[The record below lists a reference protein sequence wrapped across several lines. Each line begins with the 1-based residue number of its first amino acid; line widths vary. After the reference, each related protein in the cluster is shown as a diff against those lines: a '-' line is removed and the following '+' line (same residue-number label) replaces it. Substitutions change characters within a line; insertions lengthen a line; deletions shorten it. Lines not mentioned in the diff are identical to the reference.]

1 MKTKLILLLL
11 TIVLYS
17 CKKESEYKPIPDNK
31 DVQETHDHAVEF
43 SRKDVSDE
51 VHQVVV
57 KEIIPATK
65 YLYLNVEENGERYW
79 IAIIKKEIELGQ
91 TYYYNRALLKTNFES
106 KETNRHFDEI
116 YLVTNLVGADHAKIN
131 SEINSLEHLHEE
143 SESEDLPVT
152 AKSEPAVMI
161 ERAGSIKIAELIS
174 NPEKFE
180 GKTVQISGKCFKINP
195 NIMER
200 NWIHLRDGSKDS
212 YDLVITS
219 KEFVEEG
226 SVVTMKGTVTL
237 NKDFGAGYHYDLVIE
252 DGEIVR

>member
-11 TIVLYS
+11 TIALLS
-17 CKKESEYKPIPDNK
+17 CKKESEYKPIPVNK

-79 IAIIKKEIELGQ
+79 IAIIKKEIELEQ

-116 YLVTNLVGADHAKIN
+116 YLVTNLVGVDHAKIN
-131 SEINSLEHLHEE
+131 SDPVNLDHLHEQNT
-143 SESEDLPVT
+143 SEEIPST
-152 AKSEPAVMI
+152 SKSEPAKLI
-161 ERAGSIKIAELIS
+161 EREGSIKIADLVS
-174 NPEKFE
+174 NAKKFE

-237 NKDFGAGYHYDLVIE
+237 NNDFGAGYRYDLVIE
-252 DGEIVR
+252 DGEIIR